1 MKQTSEILK
10 NITLVGQ
17 LGLSLLTPVL
27 LCLFLCMFLQN
38 RFHLGGWIFIPGFI
52 LGLGGSMMTAWKFY
66 KAQEA
71 QWKKKKDNTDVSTP
85 PAERGKNTALFNRH
99 F

>member
-71 QWKKKKDNTDVSTP
+71 QWKKEEKKDASVTP
-85 PAERGKNTALFNRH
+85 RERGKKDSLYNRH